1 MHFGQK
7 SCRLRLPPYGIR
19 RLAKVVCLFTGILAL
34 TLGCST
40 TGDLHNLD
48 GARLFQQGN
57 YQVALQRFQQAVASS
72 PQNPDAYYN
81 LASTLHRVGAQ
92 SNNSEMLKQAESIYN
107 QCLDLNDNHVD
118 CRRGLAVLL
127 VETGR
132 EESAFKLMNNWVAQR
147 PDLADARIELA
158 RLYEEFG
165 DLESAKLNLNQAVLV
180 DQRNSRAWAALG
192 RIREQA
198 GEQEQALANYQRSM
212 SINPQQPAV
221 GSRIASLNRNIAPP
235 VNIVVPGTPG
245 TRTVTIPQ
253 PTRQRY

>member
-1 MHFGQK
+1 MNFDRGNNVERIGSRQ
-7 SCRLRLPPYGIR
+7 SVP
-19 RLAKVVCLFTGILAL
+19 LACTLAVAVSFI
-34 TLGCST
+34 LGCST
-40 TGDLHNLD
+40 TGDLHNMD

-57 YQVALQRFQQAVASS
+57 YQVALQRFHQAVASS

-81 LASTLHRVGAQ
+81 LASTLHRIGTQ
-92 SNNSEMLKQAESIYN
+92 TNDSETLKRAETVYN
-107 QCLDLNDNHVD
+107 QCLDLNDNHVE
-118 CRRGLAVLL
+118 CRRALAVLL

-147 PDLADARIELA
+147 PDLADPRIELA

-165 DLESAKLNLNQAVLV
+165 DVEKAKLNLNQAVLV

-221 GSRIASLNRNIAPP
+221 GARIASLNRTTSPPINIAMPNSP
-235 VNIVVPGTPG
+235 A

-253 PTRQRY
+253 PSRQRY

>member
-1 MHFGQK
+1 MYFGRSLYTQIDERHA
-7 SCRLRLPPYGIR
+7 SLN
-19 RLAKVVCLFTGILAL
+19 LAKLACLLAMVTAL
-34 TLGCST
+34 CSGCST
-40 TGDLHNLD
+40 TADFHNMD

-57 YQVALQRFQQAVASS
+57 YQVALQRFQQAVAAS

-81 LASTLHRVGAQ
+81 LASTLHRVGVQ
-92 SNNSEMLKQAESIYN
+92 SNNNQMLKQAEDIYN

-147 PDLADARIELA
+147 PNLADARIELA

-165 DLESAKLNLNQAVLV
+165 DLENAKLNLNQAVLV

-212 SINPQQPAV
+212 SINPQQPAI
-221 GSRIASLNRNIAPP
+221 GARIAALNRNITPP
-235 VNIVVPGTPG
+235 VNVVMPGTPG
-245 TRTVTIPQ
+245 TRTVTVPQ
-253 PTRQRY
+253 PARQRY